1 MSARGI
7 TGKRRRPKIHPRSAG
22 PGFSL
27 FDSSL
32 TTHPLLLF
40 SGTDFHPRSAS
51 YLEVPFIPA
60 FCLVQRIKGTP
71 LLDSDARPANFI
83 MYILPTTGHLCPKKN
98 GWIRGVFERPKNARV
113 IFTDNCELPR
123 SVVIVIYLFYTSSG
137 FWMADYRE
145 CSKFQSIQRWILSTL
160 VR

>member
-40 SGTDFHPRSAS
+40 SSTDFHPRSAS

-71 LLDSDARPANFI
+71 LPDSDARPANFI
-83 MYILPTTGHLCPKKN
+83 MYILPTTGHLCPKKIVESGGHSN
-98 GWIRGVFERPKNARV
+98 GQRMREWSREFPLI
-113 IFTDNCELPR
+113 
-123 SVVIVIYLFYTSSG
+123 IVNSRAL
-137 FWMADYRE
+137 
-145 CSKFQSIQRWILSTL
+145 
-160 VR
+160 